1 MMAAVSALVI
11 ALTAATMIILDR
23 VYGLDRPRRATGQ
36 WLAGRYAAHGRTDGR
51 RFAARQRLQWRAPC
65 RVLPDGR
72 LSGLLGQTGRR
83 PPGACLLDAAGSRH
97 VREPRTGTALMN
109 TPTPHAANTVIIGAG
124 PAGIR
129 AAQTFLAHG
138 LRPCLVDEG
147 LRGGGQIYRR
157 QPENFKRSAKALYGF
172 EAAKAQAVHAT
183 LDQLRAD
190 IDYRPETLVWNAE
203 ARVLDTLCNG
213 RAGQIPFKH
222 LLVATGATD
231 RILPVPGWTLP
242 GVYSLGAAQIALKF
256 QGCSIGQRV
265 EIEGQRR
272 VSGVTWQQGGQ
283 RKSLACDAV
292 AFAHA
297 LRSETQLADLLG
309 CEFTWSGL
317 NRAWL
322 PSRDGAGRS
331 SVEGVYLA
339 GDGAGIMGADA
350 AELAGELAALTLLSD
365 IGQRIDP
372 ARSVELQRQLEAIQ
386 RFRQGLETAF
396 PFPEDWAAK
405 APDTLMVCRCEEVS
419 AGDIRQT
426 VAEGHWEI
434 NRVKA
439 MCRRGSAAG
448 AGADQANPVWCGG
461 RTMSQP
467 TDVDAVV
474 IGGGIVGAS
483 AALFLAL
490 RGKRVALLERDFF
503 GSHSSGVN
511 YGGVRRQGRPL
522 SQLPLSQRAHEI
534 WGDLRAF
541 IGTDGEYVRS
551 GHLKLARSDKDMA
564 SLAAYEQATR
574 GFGLDLQLLD
584 HRQLRA
590 RFPWA
595 GDVATDNTQRFRAP
609 WLLNCAGAWA
619 AQLAQ
624 QFGEPVPMRAGH
636 PAMLVTEPL
645 PMFMD
650 VSTGVEGG
658 GIYARQVARGNCV
671 LGGGQGF
678 ALDPATARPGQAA
691 ILEILRNAAE
701 LYPPLA
707 GAQAIRTW
715 SGTEGY
721 LPDREPVLGASSTQP
736 GLLHGFGFAGSGFQI
751 GPAAGE

>member
-1 MMAAVSALVI
+1 
-11 ALTAATMIILDR
+11 
-23 VYGLDRPRRATGQ
+23 
-36 WLAGRYAAHGRTDGR
+36 
-51 RFAARQRLQWRAPC
+51 
-65 RVLPDGR
+65 
-72 LSGLLGQTGRR
+72 
-83 PPGACLLDAAGSRH
+83 
-97 VREPRTGTALMN
+97 
-109 TPTPHAANTVIIGAG
+109 
-124 PAGIR
+124 
-129 AAQTFLAHG
+129 
-138 LRPCLVDEG
+138 
-147 LRGGGQIYRR
+147 
-157 QPENFKRSAKALYGF
+157 
-172 EAAKAQAVHAT
+172 
-183 LDQLRAD
+183 
-190 IDYRPETLVWNAE
+190 
-203 ARVLDTLCNG
+203 
-213 RAGQIPFKH
+213 
-222 LLVATGATD
+222 
-231 RILPVPGWTLP
+231 
-242 GVYSLGAAQIALKF
+242 
-256 QGCSIGQRV
+256 
-265 EIEGQRR
+265 
-272 VSGVTWQQGGQ
+272 
-283 RKSLACDAV
+283 
-292 AFAHA
+292 
-297 LRSETQLADLLG
+297 
-309 CEFTWSGL
+309 
-317 NRAWL
+317 
-322 PSRDGAGRS
+322 
-331 SVEGVYLA
+331 
-339 GDGAGIMGADA
+339 
-350 AELAGELAALTLLSD
+350 
-365 IGQRIDP
+365 
-372 ARSVELQRQLEAIQ
+372 
-386 RFRQGLETAF
+386 
-396 PFPEDWAAK
+396 
-405 APDTLMVCRCEEVS
+405 
-419 AGDIRQT
+419 
-426 VAEGHWEI
+426 
-434 NRVKA
+434 
-439 MCRRGSAAG
+439 
-448 AGADQANPVWCGG
+448 
-461 RTMSQP
+461 MSQP
-467 TDVDAVV
+467 TEVDAVV

-490 RGKRVALLERDFF
+490 SGKRVALLERDFF

-595 GDVATDNTQRFRAP
+595 GDVAVGASLCADDGHANPRLVSPAFAFAARRAGAQTFEQAHVTQVSHDGQAFVVQTANTQRFRAP

-751 GPAAGE
+751 GPAAGEALAQTVCTGASSIDLTAFSIQRFQSQPQLHPQLQLPATAVLSGTDNVIPLLRGRSNP